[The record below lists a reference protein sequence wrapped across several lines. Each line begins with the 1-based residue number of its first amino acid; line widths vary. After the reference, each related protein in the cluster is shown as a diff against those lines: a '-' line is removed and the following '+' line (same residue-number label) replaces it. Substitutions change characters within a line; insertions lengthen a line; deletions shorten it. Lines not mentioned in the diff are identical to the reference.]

1 VYRLSQQKGSVVTTH
16 RKRTAADWIESEFYL
31 SDAFP
36 SSKGQIP
43 TVFRL
48 VLVVLACLLVAW
60 LVWGGRG

>member
-1 VYRLSQQKGSVVTTH
+1 MTVH
-16 RKRTAADWIESEFYL
+16 RKRTPADWIESEFYL

-36 SSKGQIP
+36 PSRGWEA
-43 TVFRL
+43 TARWL

>member
-1 VYRLSQQKGSVVTTH
+1 VRTGKDLVTTH

-36 SSKGQIP
+36 PSKGWM
-43 TVFRL
+43 VNAFRL

>member
-1 VYRLSQQKGSVVTTH
+1 VTTR

-36 SSKGQIP
+36 PSKGWRANA
-43 TVFRL
+43 FCL
-48 VLVVLACLLVAW
+48 VLVVLAVSLVAW